1 LLLDVSDLLT
11 DDTVVL
17 CEVEEVVS
25 LLLCE
30 EDEVTVVS
38 LSLCEV
44 DEVTVVSLSLWEDY
58 DVFVMAS
65 ADEAVVR
72 DVVFVVGSET
82 EELLSLLSEKLELF
96 EQAVIQFRAVIMH
109 ITLIIILFFI
119 VCLRFLRIL
128 SFRYSILLC
137 HCKVNNHHI
146 IQHSAQIYRS

>member
-1 LLLDVSDLLT
+1 
-11 DDTVVL
+11 
-17 CEVEEVVS
+17 VEEVVS

-44 DEVTVVSLSLWEDY
+44 DEVTVVSLSLWEDS

-128 SFRYSILLC
+128 FFRYSILLC
-137 HCKVNNHHI
+137 HCKVNNRHI
-146 IQHSAQIYRS
+146 IWHPAQFLRS